1 MELYLLRY
9 FLAVVE
15 TGSFTKAAGACLI
28 TQPTLSAGI
37 KRLEDQLGVALFV
50 RNNKRVFLTTAGS
63 RFLPRAKAILH
74 EVNMAGAELAQ
85 SEQAHVLRLGVLQT
99 LPAGLVARLLG
110 GFTQNRPDIRFD
122 LVDGTEQELLNRLDE
137 RGIDYALSLRR
148 VEDETSIA
156 LFEEG
161 YRLALARTHRLADAA
176 AIKGEDL
183 ANDSMIVRSRCEVLS
198 ETSRHFTDR
207 NVRPPL
213 VYRTAQDERALA
225 MVGAGLGVTVMP
237 DSYQAP
243 DVVRIA
249 MAGFNPRRTV
259 ALFRPRFA
267 LPEKLDA
274 TGKAFEAF
282 AVNLFAGFEAD
293 GRDIA
298 AP

>member
-15 TGSFTKAAGACLI
+15 TGSFTKAAAACLI

-37 KRLEDQLGVALFV
+37 KRLEDQLGVELFV

-74 EVNMAGAELAQ
+74 EVNMATAEIART
-85 SEQAHVLRLGVLQT
+85 EQADVLRLGVLQT
-99 LPAGLVARLLG
+99 LPTALVAKMLAGFSAKHPGIRL
-110 GFTQNRPDIRFD
+110 D
-122 LVDGTEQELLNRLDE
+122 LYDGSEQELHNRLDE
-137 RGIDYALSLRR
+137 RGLDYAFSLRR
-148 VEDETSIA
+148 VADDTSLP

-161 YRLALARTHRLADAA
+161 YRLALPAMHKLAGEAL
-176 AIKGEDL
+176 IRGEDL
-183 ANDSMIVRSRCEVLS
+183 ANEAMIVRTRCEALS

-213 VYRTAQDERALA
+213 VYRTAQDERALS
-225 MVGAGLGVTVMP
+225 MVGAGVGLTVMP
-237 DSYQAP
+237 DCYTAP

-249 MAGFNPRRTV
+249 MRDFNPRRTV

-267 LPEKLDA
+267 PSPRLAEI
-274 TGKAFEAF
+274 GGAFEDF
-282 AVNLFAGFEAD
+282 AVRFFRLSDAG
-293 GRDIA
+293 
-298 AP
+298 

>member
-15 TGSFTKAAGACLI
+15 TGSFTKAAANCLI

-37 KRLEDQLGVALFV
+37 KRLEEQLGVSLFV

-74 EVNMAGAELAQ
+74 EVNMASAEIAQ
-85 SEQAHVLRLGVLQT
+85 AEQAHVLRLGVLQT
-99 LPAGLVARLLG
+99 IPAALVSRLLAAFLAEYPG
-110 GFTQNRPDIRFD
+110 VRLD
-122 LVDGTEQELLNRLDE
+122 LYDGSEQELLNRLDE
-137 RGIDYALSLRR
+137 RGLDYALSLRR
-148 VEDETSIA
+148 VEDDTSLA

-161 YRLALARTHRLADAA
+161 YQLALSVNHRLAGESL
-176 AIKGEDL
+176 IRGEDL
-183 ANDSMIVRSRCEVLS
+183 ANDNMIVRSRCEVLS

-225 MVGAGLGVTVMP
+225 MVGAGAGVTVMP
-237 DSYQAP
+237 DSYIAP
-243 DVVRIA
+243 DVVRIP
-249 MAGFNPRRTV
+249 MRDFNPRRTV

-267 LPEKLDA
+267 LPGHLREIGEDFMRFTA
-274 TGKAFEAF
+274 GF
-282 AVNLFAGFEAD
+282 FAGHSKVQA
-293 GRDIA
+293 
-298 AP
+298 

>member
-9 FLAVVE
+9 FLSLVE
-15 TGSFTKAAGACLI
+15 TGSFTRAAQACLI

-50 RNNKRVFLTTAGS
+50 RSNKRVFLTAAAS

-74 EVNMAGAELAQ
+74 EVNMASAEIAETSQ
-85 SEQAHVLRLGVLQT
+85 GNVLRLGVLQT
-99 LPAGLVARLLG
+99 LPAALVAGLLSA
-110 GFTQNRPDIRFD
+110 FTTQRPDIRFD

-148 VEDETSIA
+148 VEDDTSLP
-156 LFEEG
+156 LFAEG
-161 YRLALARTHRLADAA
+161 YGLVLSRRHRLAGQSVIA
-176 AIKGEDL
+176 GEDL
-183 ANDSMIVRSRCEVLS
+183 AAEAMIVRSRCEVLS

-237 DSYQAP
+237 DSYKAS
-243 DVVRIA
+243 DVARA
-249 MAGFNPRRTV
+249 RLKGFDPRRTV

-267 LPEKLDA
+267 LPDRLDDA
-274 TGKAFEAF
+274 GNAFLDF
-282 AVNLFAGFEAD
+282 ARAHFQELD
-293 GRDIA
+293 G
-298 AP
+298 

>member
-15 TGSFTKAAGACLI
+15 TGSFTKAASTCLI

-37 KRLEDQLGVALFV
+37 KRLEEQIGVELFI
-50 RNNKRVFLTTAGS
+50 RNNKRVFLTAAGS

-74 EVNMAGAELAQ
+74 EVNMASAELAQ
-85 SEQAHVLRLGVLQT
+85 AETVNVLRLGVLQT
-99 LPAGLVARLLG
+99 LPVALVADALKAFVAGNDGIRL
-110 GFTQNRPDIRFD
+110 D
-122 LVDGTEQELLNRLDE
+122 LYDGTEQELLNRLDE

-148 VEDETSIA
+148 VDDNSSEA

-161 YRLALARTHRLADAA
+161 YSLVLPVTHRLAGQVE
-176 AIKGEDL
+176 IRGEDL

-213 VYRTAQDERALA
+213 VYRTPQDERALA

-237 DSYQAP
+237 DSYKSA
-243 DVVRIA
+243 DTARA
-249 MAGFNPRRTV
+249 RLRGFDPRRVV

-267 LPEKLDA
+267 LPDRLKPA
-274 TGKAFEAF
+274 GAAFEAF
-282 AVNLFAGFEAD
+282 LLQYFTA
-293 GRDIA
+293 
-298 AP
+298 

>member
-9 FLAVVE
+9 FLSLVE
-15 TGSFTKAAGACLI
+15 TGSFTRAAQACLI

-37 KRLEDQLGVALFV
+37 KRLEEQLGVALFV

-74 EVNMAGAELAQ
+74 EVNMASAEIART
-85 SEQAHVLRLGVLQT
+85 EQGNVLRLGVLQT
-99 LPAGLVARLLG
+99 LPAALVAGLLG
-110 GFTQNRPDIRFD
+110 AFADKRPDIRFD
-122 LVDGTEQELLNRLDE
+122 LYDGTEQELLNRLDE
-137 RGIDYALSLRR
+137 RGVDYALSLRR
-148 VEDETSIA
+148 VADDASVK

-161 YRLALARTHRLADAA
+161 YSLALSARHSMAGAKRIDGEALAAEA
-176 AIKGEDL
+176 
-183 ANDSMIVRSRCEVLS
+183 MIVRSRCEVLS

-237 DSYQAP
+237 DSYAAP
-243 DVVRIA
+243 DVARVPL
-249 MAGFNPRRTV
+249 AGFGPRRTV

-267 LPEKLDA
+267 LPDRLDEA
-274 TGKAFEAF
+274 GHAFLDF
-282 AVNLFAGFEAD
+282 ARTYFHQIYG
-293 GRDIA
+293 
-298 AP
+298 